1 MQSIVQKSILNNNN
15 SEDNDLNRNS
25 IQTESNFIDNSYKRE
40 SSSGLYLRQEIN
52 FDIQYALK
60 KVLNVNLLE
69 FSDPETVRDS
79 LKNFKVQ
86 FFLLDMFSAL
96 FNNSEIL
103 NLIGKFHPRSEILII
118 VNKGEE
124 SHILDLID
132 IGVTKFIK
140 TPVDFDD
147 FLKKA
152 QTIIDKSKNY
162 KIENLLSNS
171 STEVLKKQLEWMNY
185 KNIKKNIGVESA
197 GKNIIENL
205 RDSLVQVGGF
215 GVILSMLD
223 VVNELSEKKDN
234 NYIVDKQMIEILFD
248 NSRIAARQL
257 SGINLAISIMSDKY
271 FLEESSSY
279 AFLRKIPVAL
289 EGTAKMALETNNHI
303 YYPKVSTVQDVK
315 LLINL
320 DLLSLALEELVIN
333 AVKYTKPG
341 SPIHMFAGV
350 RDGYFC
356 LSVMNEYSDMQTEPL
371 QDEDTELLVK
381 PFLRKHPPADRYIE
395 TERIGMGLG
404 LTVVYFIVGQLNG
417 IFSISTVNDHTDENI
432 KSCVLARIFIPICE

>member
-1 MQSIVQKSILNNNN
+1 MQTLAQKSIENENK
-15 SEDNDLNRNS
+15 SGDNKLNRNS
-25 IQTESNFIDNSYKRE
+25 KNNSIENSYKTE
-40 SSSGLYLRQEIN
+40 SSSGLYLRREID

-60 KVLNVNLLE
+60 KVLKVNLME

-79 LKNFKVQ
+79 VRNFNVQ
-86 FFLLDMFSAL
+86 FYLLDMFSAL
-96 FNNSEIL
+96 YNNSEIL
-103 NLIGKFHPRSEILII
+103 NLIGEYHPRAEIMII

-132 IGVTKFIK
+132 RGITKFIK

-152 QTIIDKSKNY
+152 KSIIDRSKNY
-162 KIENLLSNS
+162 KIDNLLSNS

-223 VVNELSEKKDN
+223 VVNELSEKKGN
-234 NYIVDKQMIEILFD
+234 NYIVDKQMMEILFD

-257 SGINLAISIMSDKY
+257 NGVNLAISIMSDKY

-279 AFLRKIPVAL
+279 AFLRKIPELL
-289 EGTAKMALETNNHI
+289 EETAKMAMETNNYI
-303 YYPKVSTVQDVK
+303 YFPKLSAVQDVK
-315 LLINL
+315 LLINH
-320 DLLSLALEELVIN
+320 DLLSLAVEELAVN
-333 AVKYTKPG
+333 AVKYTKPD
-341 SPIHMFAGV
+341 SPIHMFASV
-350 RDGYFC
+350 SEGYFC
-356 LSVMNEYSDMQTEPL
+356 LSVMNEYSEMQIEPIK
-371 QDEDTELLVK
+371 DEDTELLVK

-404 LTVVYFIVGQLNG
+404 LTAVYFIVGQLNG
-417 IFSISTVNDHTDENI
+417 IFSISSVKDHTEENI
-432 KSCVLARIFIPICE
+432 KSCVLTRMFIPICE